1 MRVGDRVVLV
11 KPIEMYKT
19 TYQPGHQF
27 TIVRED
33 DLRGFDLK
41 DDEGNE
47 ICETR
52 FVSDCFVSI
61 TKIRDGKIDE
71 IIKTTD

>member
-1 MRVGDRVVLV
+1 MKVGDRVVLV
-11 KPIEMYKT
+11 KPIEMFNKT
-19 TYQPGHQF
+19 YHPGHQF
-27 TIVRED
+27 IIVGD
-33 DLRGFDLK
+33 DDMRGFDLK

-61 TKIRDGKIDE
+61 TEIRDRKIDK
-71 IIKTTD
+71 IIKTTN